1 MSQKEVEQLKS
12 DFKTIE
18 QRLSSIEDTNAED
31 RNMLQTILKN
41 VTEINA
47 KIDFM
52 GLALHS
58 LEKSDMI
65 PKKQQKRTTGK
76 GRKPAI
82 DEGTDD
88 SRPEIKTPAI
98 INITTPT
105 MAAIVTPGVPQM
117 YDNES
122 ELGEHDDEQRDINGD
137 KEDHRSEISE
147 DDQSTSIPLRLNY
160 MGSSIGANGIN
171 GSIGSNQN
179 YVAVETKNPP
189 KAEPPKKKY
198 NKMNQFKKI
207 FKQDPDFI
215 YKYLPVGVKSELD
228 KDKSLINLQGDK
240 LTQARSTVFYN
251 WMSTNPA
258 KVGKFFEELAKK

>member
-12 DFKTIE
+12 DMKTIGE
-18 QRLSSIEDTNAED
+18 RLETIKGLKDEDHA
-31 RNMLQTILKN
+31 TIQAILRN

-58 LEKSDMI
+58 LEKSEAI
-65 PKKQQKRTTGK
+65 PKKQQKRTAGK

-88 SRPEIKTPAI
+88 SRPEIKTPAV

-105 MAAIVTPGVPQM
+105 MAAIVTPGVAQI

-122 ELGEHDDEQRDINGD
+122 DAEDSEQRDR
-137 KEDHRSEISE
+137 RSDVS
-147 DDQSTSIPLRLNY
+147 DDEQSTSIPLKLNY
-160 MGSSIGANGIN
+160 MGSSIGTNGIN
-171 GSIGSNQN
+171 GTQH
-179 YVAVETKNPP
+179 VTETKVAPV
-189 KAEPPKKKY
+189 APKKKY

-215 YKYLPVGVKSELD
+215 YKFLPVGVKSELD

-240 LTQARSTVFYN
+240 LVQARSAVFYN
-251 WMSTNPA
+251 WMNTNPA
-258 KVGKFFEELAKK
+258 KIGKFFEELAKK